1 MGSTTNNNND
11 TATEEHRTILQ
22 TLQIQMQELL
32 QKGAIDQLRQEEEK
46 KRQEEE
52 RQRHAEE
59 IAQLKEQNKR
69 LMERLEQSEREGHS
83 RAPSPPPLQSGTKT
97 IAQTIP
103 PTSLVQHTHQS
114 VKQVTPN
121 RVANPRGHPFTDDII
136 ATPLPDKWKGLTINL
151 YDGSTDPDEH
161 LNIFRTQMT
170 LYTTDR
176 TVWCKVFPTSLRE
189 GPLGWFSDLPPNSIT
204 SFDAL
209 ELKFTTQYATSRP
222 HRTSS
227 MSLLNVKQERGE
239 SLRTFMNRFSK
250 VCMSIRNLNPEI
262 AMHHLVSA
270 ILPRRF
276 TEKNADRGKGIRPPI
291 VPTDRDRHRP
301 NRGPRF
307 HSYTP
312 LIVPRGK
319 VLDEALQIELIPA
332 LKQSQTPPNADTSK
346 RCQYHR
352 NYGHTT
358 EGCQTLKD
366 KIEELVQAG
375 HLRKFVKATVT
386 ISRSPQRDHDPRER
400 VGRRDDRTRENHYCS
415 NRRKRSESPVRR
427 TRPKSESPERRSRTK
442 QKVRAV
448 INTIAGPVS
457 LGQPPQEINYI
468 AGGFAD
474 GGCSNSAR
482 KKHLRAIQFVHTST
496 QRRPHIP
503 PITFTDDDFTA
514 IDPSQ
519 DDPMVI
525 TVEIDKFAIAKVLVD
540 QGSSVD
546 ILYWETFKK
555 MKIPEAEIQPYNE
568 QIVGF
573 SGERVDKRGFID
585 LYTTF
590 GDDYLSKTINI
601 RYLLVNA
608 NTSYNIL
615 LGRPSINRLKAIV
628 STPHLA
634 MKFPSVNGDIAT
646 VHVDQKIA
654 RKCYVAS
661 LKVEP
666 TRRLYATSA
675 ERTTERRGR
684 SPERRSKG
692 RESRRHLVALV
703 DLDPRLDDPRME
715 AGEDLQPIFFR
726 DKDRKTHMGTSLK
739 LDDREAIGKTLTKNA
754 DLFAWTAAD
763 MSGVKPDVI
772 THRLSVYKEARPIAQ
787 KKRKLGEERRKA
799 AREETDKL
807 VQTGFIQKA
816 HYTTW
821 LANVVTV
828 KKANGKWRMCVDYT
842 DLNKACPKDSYP
854 LPTIDRLVDGA
865 AGHQILSF
873 LDAYS
878 GYNQIQMYHRDRE
891 KTAFRTDSD
900 NFFYE
905 VMPFGLKNVGA
916 TYQRLMNHVF
926 HDMIGRNMEVYEMRS
941 PSGLKEIQ
949 RIVGRLTSLSRFV
962 PKLVERTRPIIKLLK
977 KTTKFEWT
985 DECEQNFQQLKT
997 FLSSPPVI
1005 QKPNAREPT
1014 VVYLAVSN
1022 EAVSSVLVQEIEA
1035 EERPVYFI
1043 SRVLHD
1049 AETRYQMVEKVALAL
1064 VITARQMRMY
1074 FQNHK
1079 VMVKTNYPIMKI
1091 LIKPDLAGRMI
1102 GWAVELSEFH
1112 IEYQPR
1118 GAIKSQALADFTAEL
1133 TPYPTEETP
1142 RWTLYVDGSSNSRS
1156 SGAGVVLEG
1165 PGEIVIEQAMKFEFK
1180 TSNNQAEY
1188 EAIIAGLH
1196 LAIELEITSITCK
1209 SDSRLVVGQLTG
1221 EYEVRETLLQQ
1232 YFHFVKNLVDRFKE
1246 ISFQHVRRENN
1257 TRADALSRLA
1267 TLKKKGVHRSAI
1279 HVTLAKPSVGTE
1291 ECMATDTQP
1300 NWMTPIKQYLTDGV
1314 CDSHLEKIMKLQA
1327 ARYILIGQD
1336 LYRRGYSRPLLKCL
1350 SPEQVT
1356 YVMTE
1361 LHEGICGTHSGARTM
1376 SAKILRAGYYWPTV
1390 QGDCTEYVQKCVKCQ
1405 EFDTLSHQ
1413 KPEHLHYIL
1422 SPLAICEMG
1431 NGYYRT
1437 FHTRKRAMQVPV
1449 GWFGLPQIIITDNG
1463 RQFTDR
1469 GLAEFY
1475 EKLHIK
1481 HITSSVEHPQTNGQA
1496 EAANKVI
1503 LNELKKRLGPS
1514 KGNWTEELLEVLWAY
1529 RCTPQSTTQE
1539 TPYSLTYGT
1548 EAMIPVEIGEPSL
1561 RRQTLDLDLNK
1572 ESLLVGLDLINE
1584 LRDKYKIREEACK
1597 IRAARRYNSKVKP
1610 RSYQKGDLVWRMRS
1624 DARKDGGKFSSNW
1637 EGPFRISDA
1646 ATGGA
1651 YYLEYLSGK
1660 SIPRTWN
1667 ATHLKFYYS

>member
-1 MGSTTNNNND
+1 MGSTANNNND
-11 TATEEHRTILQ
+11 ISEEHRTILQ
-22 TLQIQMQELL
+22 TLQVQMQELL
-32 QKGAIDQLRQEEEK
+32 QKGVIDQLRQDEER
-46 KRQEEE
+46 KRREEE

-69 LMERLEQSEREGHS
+69 LLDRLEQSEREGHS
-83 RAPSPPPLQSGTKT
+83 RAPSPSPFQSGTKT

-103 PTSLVQHTHQS
+103 HTSLIQHTHQS
-114 VKQVTPN
+114 VKPVTPN
-121 RVANPRGHPFTDDII
+121 KVTNPKGHPFTDDII
-136 ATPLPDKWKGLTINL
+136 ATPLPDKWRGLTINL

-170 LYTTDR
+170 IYTTDR

-270 ILPRRF
+270 ILPGRF
-276 TEKNADRGKGIRPPI
+276 TESLIKRPPCNMDELRTRATKFMQIEEHINYHRKTYAENTDKSKGIRPPT
-291 VPTDRDRHRP
+291 VPTNRERHRP

-307 HSYTP
+307 HNYTP

-332 LKQSQTPPNADTSK
+332 LRQSQTPPNADTSK

-358 EGCQTLKD
+358 EGCQALKD

-375 HLRKFVKATVT
+375 HLRKFVKTT
-386 ISRSPQRDHDPRER
+386 ITAPRSPQRDHDPRER
-400 VGRRDDRTRENHYCS
+400 SGRRDDRTRDNHYRS
-415 NRRKRSESPVRR
+415 NRRKRSESPIRR

-442 QKVRAV
+442 QKVRTV

-468 AGGFAD
+468 AGGFAG
-474 GGCSNSAR
+474 GGCSDSAR
-482 KKHLRAIQFVHTST
+482 KKHLRAIQSVHSTST

-503 PITFTDDDFTA
+503 PITFTDEDFTA

-519 DDPMVI
+519 DDLMVI
-525 TVEIDKFAIAKVLVD
+525 TVEIDKFAIAKLLVD

-573 SGERVDKRGFID
+573 SGERVDTKGFID

-615 LGRPSINRLKAIV
+615 LGRPSINKLKAIV

-646 VHVDQKIA
+646 VHVDQKTA
-654 RKCYVAS
+654 RECYVAS

-666 TRRLYATSA
+666 TRRLYTTSA

-684 SPERRSKG
+684 STERHPRG

-715 AGEDLQPIFFR
+715 AGEDLQPIFLR
-726 DKDRKTHMGTSLK
+726 DKDRKTYMGTSLK
-739 LDDREAIGKTLTKNA
+739 PDDRETIGKTLTKNA

-763 MSGVKPDVI
+763 MPGVKSDVI
-772 THRLSVYKEARPIAQ
+772 THRLSVYTEARPIAQ

-807 VQTGFIQKA
+807 IQAGFIQKA

-821 LANVVTV
+821 LANVVMV
-828 KKANGKWRMCVDYT
+828 KKTNGKWRMCVDYT

-878 GYNQIQMYHRDRE
+878 SYNQIQMYHRDRE

-905 VMPFGLKNVGA
+905 VMPFGLKNAGA
-916 TYQRLMNHVF
+916 TYQRLMDHVF
-926 HDMIGRNMEVYEMRS
+926 HDMIGRNVEVYVDDIVVKSDSCEQHVSDLKEVFQALRQYRMRLNPEKCAFGVEGGKFLGFMLTHRGIEANPEKCKAITEMRS
-941 PSGLKEIQ
+941 PNGLKEIQ
-949 RIVGRLTSLSRFV
+949 RLVGRLTSLSRFV
-962 PKLVERTRPIIKLLK
+962 PKLSERTRPIIKLLK

-985 DECEQNFQQLKT
+985 DECEQNFQQLKA
-997 FLSSPPVI
+997 FLASPPVI
-1005 QKPNAREPT
+1005 QKSNPREPI

-1022 EAVSSVLVQEIEA
+1022 AAVSSVLVQEIEA
-1035 EERPVYFI
+1035 EERPVYFV

-1064 VITARQMRMY
+1064 IITARRMRMY

-1079 VMVKTNYPIMKI
+1079 VIVKTNYPIMKI
-1091 LIKPDLAGRMI
+1091 LTKPDLAGRMI
-1102 GWAVELSEFH
+1102 GWAVELSKFQ

-1133 TPYPTEETP
+1133 TPYPAERTSQ
-1142 RWTLYVDGSSNSRS
+1142 WTLYVDGSSNSRS

-1196 LAIELEITSITCK
+1196 LAIELEITNIICK

-1232 YFHFVKNLVDRFKE
+1232 YFHFVKNLLNRFKE
-1246 ISFQHVRRENN
+1246 ISFQHVQRENN

-1300 NWMTPIKQYLTDGV
+1300 NWMTPIIQYLTDGV
-1314 CDSHLEKIMKLQA
+1314 CDPHLEKTMKLQA
-1327 ARYILIGQD
+1327 ARYVLIGQD

-1350 SPEQVT
+1350 GPEQVT

-1376 SAKILRAGYYWPTV
+1376 SAKILRAGYYWPTLR
-1390 QGDCTEYVQKCVKCQ
+1390 GDCTEYVQKCVKC
-1405 EFDTLSHQ
+1405 
-1413 KPEHLHYIL
+1413 
-1422 SPLAICEMG
+1422 
-1431 NGYYRT
+1431 
-1437 FHTRKRAMQVPV
+1437 
-1449 GWFGLPQIIITDNG
+1449 
-1463 RQFTDR
+1463 
-1469 GLAEFY
+1469 
-1475 EKLHIK
+1475 
-1481 HITSSVEHPQTNGQA
+1481 
-1496 EAANKVI
+1496 
-1503 LNELKKRLGPS
+1503 
-1514 KGNWTEELLEVLWAY
+1514 
-1529 RCTPQSTTQE
+1529 
-1539 TPYSLTYGT
+1539 
-1548 EAMIPVEIGEPSL
+1548 
-1561 RRQTLDLDLNK
+1561 
-1572 ESLLVGLDLINE
+1572 
-1584 LRDKYKIREEACK
+1584 
-1597 IRAARRYNSKVKP
+1597 
-1610 RSYQKGDLVWRMRS
+1610 
-1624 DARKDGGKFSSNW
+1624 
-1637 EGPFRISDA
+1637 
-1646 ATGGA
+1646 
-1651 YYLEYLSGK
+1651 
-1660 SIPRTWN
+1660 
-1667 ATHLKFYYS
+1667 